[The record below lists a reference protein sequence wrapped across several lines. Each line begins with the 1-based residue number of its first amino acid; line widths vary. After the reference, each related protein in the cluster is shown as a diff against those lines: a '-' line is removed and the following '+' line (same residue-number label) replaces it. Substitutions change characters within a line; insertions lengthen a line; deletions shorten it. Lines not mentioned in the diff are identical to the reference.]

1 MARSVP
7 YLEGASL
14 NCVQRLTALASA
26 TAALV
31 FAAPIA
37 ASPPAQATGT
47 VTPTSAVVTSVR
59 AADGN
64 MHIEI
69 VGTGVLAGTVSGTVV
84 LERHLVIHPDGHAN
98 VNDFTVFTGAT
109 PCGAGTFTTQFVG
122 TIDANGNLTGR
133 VTTIRDSLNTANFH
147 ANLEVVGD
155 AAVIAY
161 AGGYHCH

>member
-1 MARSVP
+1 MNGIQP
-7 YLEGASL
+7 
-14 NCVQRLTALASA
+14 LTALASA

-31 FAAPIA
+31 FAAPIT
-37 ASPPAQATGT
+37 ASPPAPAAGT

-59 AADGN
+59 TADGN
-64 MHIEI
+64 THMEI

-98 VNDFTVFTGAT
+98 VNDYTVFTGAT

-133 VTTIRDSLNTANFH
+133 VTTIRDDSNTANFH
-147 ANLEVVGD
+147 ANLAVVGGP
-155 AAVIAY
+155 AGIAY
-161 AGGYHCH
+161 SGGYHCH